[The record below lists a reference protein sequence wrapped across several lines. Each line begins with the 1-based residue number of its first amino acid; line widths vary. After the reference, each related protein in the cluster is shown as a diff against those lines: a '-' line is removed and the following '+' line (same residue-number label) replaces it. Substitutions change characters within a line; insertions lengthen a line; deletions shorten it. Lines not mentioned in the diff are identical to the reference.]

1 MANKYAREYNSGSK
15 EVAFLDTGKCRSYE
29 EEIED
34 MINKAVAEF
43 PVFEEASWFLELA
56 RRRLLDFT
64 SGRKKVF
71 VVGNSLP
78 DEIFWMFGITPVRLM
93 GGSRILTG
101 ISDSDLPRDADP
113 VTRAVYG
120 FLSQIDGNPLT
131 VVPLVN
137 DSSRK
142 IAYLLKRKGKDVYTV
157 SVPPMKNV
165 GALAEW
171 SRQMELLAEKL
182 SVYTRRS
189 YSKRRLQKAGKE
201 VADAKRQLQ
210 IFELL
215 AGKRQ
220 QNLSG
225 IFRIFVPF
233 CYLLA
238 DDYREWTRQMLAV
251 NRRLA
256 KMKEDADTSI
266 RKVLLFGSP
275 VYFPNYKV
283 PFLLKEAGLSFGGN
297 FIVSDVIKTYDGTG
311 GFEEMCRRSFVN
323 DGSSSYVKNDTLF
336 LKISQYLKQY
346 PVDGAVCHVLKGQIE
361 FDFEMERFERLFA
374 KYDVPVIRME
384 TDYSNQDVEQL
395 RLRVEAFAEMLK
407 QRKSGK

>member
-1 MANKYAREYNSGSK
+1 M
-15 EVAFLDTGKCRSYE
+15 FLEGKGRAY
-29 EEIED
+29 EEIES
-34 MINKAVAEF
+34 MLGRVAEEF
-43 PVFEEASWFLELA
+43 PVFEEASCFLELV
-56 RRRLLDFT
+56 RWRLCDFP
-64 SGRKKVF
+64 SGKKNVF
-71 VVGNSLP
+71 VMGNNLP
-78 DEIFWMFGITPVRLM
+78 DEMFRMFGITPVRLL

-113 VTRAVYG
+113 VARAVYG
-120 FLSQIDGNPLT
+120 FLSQAEGNPLI

-142 IAYLLKRKGKDVYTV
+142 MAYLLKRKGRDVYTV
-157 SVPPMKNV
+157 SVPPVKTKE
-165 GALAEW
+165 ALAEW
-171 SRQMELLAEKL
+171 GRQMELLAEKL
-182 SVYTRRS
+182 SAYTGRGYSRR
-189 YSKRRLQKAGKE
+189 KLQKAGRE

-210 IFELL
+210 IFEAL

-220 QNLSG
+220 RSLSG
-225 IFRIFVPF
+225 IFRMFLPF

-238 DDYREWTRQMLAV
+238 DDYGAWTKQCLKL

-256 KMKEDADTSI
+256 GMKEEAGTDI

-283 PFLLKEAGLSFGGN
+283 PFLLREAGLSFGGN
-297 FIVSDVIKTYDGTG
+297 FIVPDVVKPYDGTG

-323 DGSSSYVKNDTLF
+323 DASSSYVRNDTLF
-336 LKISQYLKQY
+336 LKTSQYLKQY

-361 FDFEMERFERLFA
+361 YDFEMERFERLFS
-374 KYDVPVIRME
+374 KYDIPVIRME
-384 TDYSNQDVEQL
+384 TDYNDQDVEQL

-407 QRKSGK
+407 QRKPGKERL